1 MPSVAP
7 RSVALLRGKHPL
19 SRQNPALESVSQTD
33 GNTAS
38 FQVKSNSNR
47 CQQIQLQDPP
57 PRKENETTGSTWK
70 NILALSNLNRRLRG
84 FELRT
89 KNGKIPVIIALLFFF
104 SALSGCISNDDDDSS
119 SDEND
124 ADNNNEGD
132 GGNGDNG
139 GETDNQSSSLP
150 GPITSISIDSG
161 DTTLTLVWAA
171 VEGVEEYDLY
181 KMNFDDTVMT
191 DDMNNDIES
200 CSDPDFNCDSIR
212 SWNAW
217 QTSFLDSTDYDV
229 ITNSNGGNQ
238 ISYSMTG
245 LNNGDEY
252 MFYVVATNGAGSGDP
267 SSIVSDTPR
276 APELVV
282 NCEWPSKIS
291 TDFPGDEDGGGL
303 HSVIV
308 YDLSWNLVQSITDS
322 SILSSRI
329 SFTSLDAGK
338 RYIVLC
344 EWNGF
349 GGTLGPLLTAITD
362 VYEYSLEVDVDL
374 HSEMIVSLVTATTSI
389 PDTFTESDLPRPL
402 EDLIVDAGIVTD
414 RIIDYHSSSD
424 FSYRQFESN
433 ADRDADAIHSITRES
448 LSLGKPLYTMEL
460 EPVNIRAHG
469 GGIDGIRTLAEML
482 DNPLPPLIEM
492 VMFDRKTSGGQTD
505 IILSDPMMNRWDV
518 SQIGAVSPSV
528 TTGGSKTIFV
538 STPDILLGGEQQ
550 DGWIPAA
557 WSRDF
562 GQSEFVRVVP
572 ADYYVTSAV
581 LSPDET
587 MLAFTGM
594 DIDLWEMAYCNLFVY
609 HFSSQTIQSLTN
621 YEDDD
626 WYKAEICDGVTSVT
640 WTPDGGSILYDMHDK
655 KNSNG
660 TNYTIHLEIVDADGS
675 SAPRTLLQKD
685 GWVFGTPA
693 VAPTNDSFVFS
704 CGLENQ
710 IFELCQ
716 APMGLDANAT
726 WNSSTYF
733 GNLAAEHVGHKFK
746 PSYSVDASRIIF
758 THVSLNSVGDPQYSF
773 VIIDRFTTEVLAETV
788 AYAGSEV
795 LGSAIFSAT
804 EYTLIPRYADGFE
817 YNEFGQVIISS
828 SSDDR
833 YYGSS
838 GYGTYSYHYEIIP
851 AANSMTDAW
860 GNSGYTFAVY
870 SW

>member
-1 MPSVAP
+1 MKTYNSIFQPK
-7 RSVALLRGKHPL
+7 LKGIRG
-19 SRQNPALESVSQTD
+19 
-33 GNTAS
+33 
-38 FQVKSNSNR
+38 
-47 CQQIQLQDPP
+47 I
-57 PRKENETTGSTWK
+57 
-70 NILALSNLNRRLRG
+70 
-84 FELRT
+84 ELRI
-89 KNGKIPVIIALLFFF
+89 KKVIISMMMALMFLC
-104 SALSGCISNDDDDSS
+104 SALSGCIFDGEDDSNH
-119 SDEND
+119 DEND
-124 ADNNNEGD
+124 SNNNEGD
-132 GGNGDNG
+132 GDDGNNNGDG
-139 GETDNQSSSLP
+139 TDNQSSSLP
-150 GPITSISIDSG
+150 GAITSISLDSG

-171 VEGVEEYDLY
+171 VEGVEEYNLY
-181 KMNFDDTVMT
+181 KMNFDNTVMT
-191 DDMNNDIES
+191 DDMNNDMES
-200 CSDPDFNCDSIR
+200 CADPDFNCDSIR
-212 SWNAW
+212 AWNAW
-217 QTSFLDSTDYDV
+217 QTSFLDSSDYDV
-229 ITNSNGGNQ
+229 ITNSDEGNQ
-238 ISYSMTG
+238 ISYSITG
-245 LNNGDEY
+245 LNNGEEY

-291 TDFPGDEDGGGL
+291 TDFPGDENGGGL

-322 SILSSRI
+322 SVLSSRI
-329 SFTSLDAGK
+329 SFTSLDAGQ

-362 VYEYSLEVDVDL
+362 VYEHSLEVDVDL

-389 PDTFTESDLPRPL
+389 PDTFTEGDLPRAL
-402 EDLIVDAGIVTD
+402 GDLIIDAGIVTD

-433 ADRDADAIHSITRES
+433 ADRDADAIHSIIREA
-448 LSLGKPLYTMEL
+448 LSRGMPLYTTDL
-460 EPVNIRAHG
+460 EAVNIRSHG
-469 GGIDGIRTLAEML
+469 GGIDGVRTLAEML
-482 DNPLPPLIEM
+482 DNPIPPLIEM

-550 DGWIPAA
+550 DGWIPSA

-609 HFSSQTIQSLTN
+609 HFSSQTVQTLTN

-626 WYKAEICDGVTSVT
+626 WYKGEICDGVTTVT

-675 SAPRTLLQKD
+675 SPPQTLLQKD
-685 GWVFGTPA
+685 GWVFATPA

-716 APMGLDANAT
+716 APMGLGANAT
-726 WNSSTYF
+726 WDSSTYF
-733 GNLAAEHVGHKFK
+733 GTLAAEHVGHKFK

-758 THVSLNSVGDPQYSF
+758 THVSLNSAGDSQYSF
-773 VIIDRFTTEVLAETV
+773 VIIDRFTTEVLSETV
-788 AYAGSEV
+788 AYAGSEI

-804 EYTLIPRYADGFE
+804 EYTLIPRYSDGYE

-828 SSDDR
+828 NSDDR

-838 GYGTYSYHYEIIP
+838 GYGTYSYHQEIIP

-860 GNSGYTFAVY
+860 GNSAYTFAVY